1 MSNGVY
7 LALVKK
13 GRVNSHTCHFS
24 NKDHL
29 NGNYPTQQIHKP
41 TGATG
46 WDLGLTQGAEFGFLP
61 SESAQT
67 LCQGQP
73 SPTHSCLR
81 TDTLHGVNRAIPLL
95 SHSTAFLQ
103 CLCIHA
109 RPVQRGLRGERQT
122 KVLSNAPPLYAALE
136 TAKN

>member
-1 MSNGVY
+1 MFWAFNIFNTITPASILTYISNGVY

-73 SPTHSCLR
+73 SPY
-81 TDTLHGVNRAIPLL
+81 ALL
-95 SHSTAFLQ
+95 
-103 CLCIHA
+103 
-109 RPVQRGLRGERQT
+109 P
-122 KVLSNAPPLYAALE
+122 
-136 TAKN
+136 